1 VVTLSGGTLSAN
13 SIGNGV
19 NSAIG
24 NSTNAIQYAGGSI
37 TYTGGT
43 ATISRAFT
51 FTTNAN
57 GSFQNDSAGYVT
69 YNGTLT
75 GTNANFTLNGG
86 SAGIGGTNDWQSD
99 FGNGNNTP
107 TVVVKGGSGNW
118 FISGAIKTGT
128 AGVSVGGTGTLTLN
142 NNSNNFSGAMNVIG
156 GATLN
161 FTTITNVGAG
171 ASSVGAPTNNAN
183 GLFTLGSTADG
194 TLNYIGTGSS
204 TDRRIKIGNVTNAIG
219 NARINNNGSG
229 ALVWTDPAFMNTQS
243 NYTVNHTLTL
253 GGTNTNA
260 NEIKG
265 AILDQAAIST
275 TSLIKADSGRWILSG
290 TNTYTGATTV
300 SAGTLQ
306 INGSV
311 ASSAI
316 TVSNAAVLG
325 GTGSAGTVTVNG
337 TFAPGAPA
345 TNGTFTVTS
354 ALSVPGTAQFRV
366 FGNGINDQVIAS
378 GGASLSGTVSV
389 LIDTNYA
396 PASGDSYDFVTGV
409 ISNTP
414 TLSLPALGGGLT
426 WVTNTFLSTGVLSI
440 TNGGATPYDTWVAYW
455 QTNSSGFTNTAGTD
469 NPDGDPFDN
478 NEEFAFDGNPTVGT
492 GALLT
497 AVKVGTNAVFNYVAM
512 TNTNAVTYQVQ
523 VTGNL
528 TNGWTNASVTISNSL
543 NQTNPVISQTNLYE
557 RKEFIVP
564 ATASQFYRVQ
574 ATIVP

>member
-1 VVTLSGGTLSAN
+1 
-13 SIGNGV
+13 
-19 NSAIG
+19 
-24 NSTNAIQYAGGSI
+24 
-37 TYTGGT
+37 
-43 ATISRAFT
+43 
-51 FTTNAN
+51 
-57 GSFQNDSAGYVT
+57 
-69 YNGTLT
+69 
-75 GTNANFTLNGG
+75 
-86 SAGIGGTNDWQSD
+86 
-99 FGNGNNTP
+99 
-107 TVVVKGGSGNW
+107 
-118 FISGAIKTGT
+118 
-128 AGVSVGGTGTLTLN
+128 
-142 NNSNNFSGAMNVIG
+142 M
-156 GATLN
+156 
-161 FTTITNVGAG
+161 
-171 ASSVGAPTNNAN
+171 
-183 GLFTLGSTADG
+183 
-194 TLNYIGTGSS
+194 
-204 TDRRIKIGNVTNAIG
+204 
-219 NARINNNGSG
+219 
-229 ALVWTDPAFMNTQS
+229 
-243 NYTVNHTLTL
+243 
-253 GGTNTNA
+253 
-260 NEIKG
+260 
-265 AILDQAAIST
+265 
-275 TSLIKADSGRWILSG
+275 SG